1 MSYSLESGTENSKLI
16 FINSSDKNISL
27 DTDGS
32 VFLYNLET
40 PIISPDNQEC
50 LVSLYSCVIPYSFYN
65 IRENINDRIPYR
77 LVADDSL
84 NSVKIPKGNYTI
96 TTLATAIKQQ
106 LDSISGGTTYT
117 ITYDRTTMKYT
128 YDSNNQII
136 YFDFS
141 AFTDTANIEMGFNKN
156 EITINTGISNLISTN
171 VPDINGNTHQI
182 QIRTNLCSKGCLDS
196 ITKSYSTILGSI
208 PIDVNFGGVIFLK
221 PASNN
226 HKILITNRNIQTIN
240 IRITDDRG
248 RPLNLNG
255 LNFSVSIMLD
265 FINSKPKIKPI
276 DNIERRIVENS
287 QIIVKKPDEKIEK
300 RGRPRKPGRPKK
312 EKTKIIIN

>member
-16 FINSSDKNISL
+16 FINSSDKNTSL

-40 PIISPDNQEC
+40 PIIAPVNQDC

-77 LVADDSL
+77 FVANDNLS
-84 NSVKIPKGNYTI
+84 SVKIPKGNYTI
-96 TTLATAIKQQ
+96 TTLANTVKNL
-106 LDSISGGTTYT
+106 LDGITGGVAYT
-117 ITYDRTTMKYT
+117 ITYNRTTMKYT
-128 YDSNNQII
+128 YTSNSQNI

-141 AFTDTANIEMGFNKN
+141 PFTDTAHIELGFGSN
-156 EITINTGISNLISTN
+156 EISVNTGINNLESSN

-221 PASNN
+221 PTSNN
-226 HKILITNRNIQTIN
+226 HKILITNKNIQTLN

-248 RPLNLNG
+248 RSLNLNG
-255 LNFSVSIMLD
+255 LNFTVSIMLD
-265 FINSKPKIKPI
+265 FINYKPSIKPI
-276 DNIERRIVENS
+276 DSIERRIVENS
-287 QIIVKKPDEKIEK
+287 QIIVKKPDEKKET